1 MNKTRKL
8 NITYGAIQALYYAT
22 FCAMSGYAS
31 VYMLGSGISNSVIGL
46 ALALANV
53 FAFVIQPFV
62 AAYLDD
68 HKEIPLSRAV
78 AIMLAIILLGS
89 AIAFISG
96 SASGVVTVVQIVLLT
111 VGLCI
116 LPLINS
122 MAFTFEKHGYK
133 LNFSIPRGIGSG
145 AYATA
150 SLFLGWFFTGN
161 STDYMP
167 VFFAIFASA
176 MLVSIRQFRLP
187 KEEISEQVEKT
198 EEVKNDLS
206 LAKFVVRYKKFMIV
220 VAGCF
225 FLYIGH
231 LAINNFFF
239 QIITNVGGN
248 SGNMG
253 VAVSIAAYL
262 EIPVMFMF
270 TRINNRFSLNKLFIF
285 SGVMY
290 LAKTVLTWLAPNV
303 GVIYFAQVLQ
313 MFAYAPFILC
323 TVYYVNEAISPAD
336 QIKGQSFMTMS
347 MTLAGIIASLS
358 AGLLIDNLG
367 VNSFLLVATV
377 MTAIGTGVLAIG
389 IVTNN
394 SNLIHSKNKL

>member
-367 VNSFLLVATV
+367 VNSFLLVATI

-389 IVTNN
+389 IVSNN